1 MNGGIHDGLNI
12 AEKLVR
18 IRRGEG
24 DAAALFAQYDR
35 QRRTMAKKYVQAQ
48 SILNKEILQESDLE
62 ARRRRLDELA
72 ATADDAARCRDYL
85 LRSSLI
91 AMVREANATA

>member
-18 IRRGEG
+18 IWRAEG
-24 DAAALFAQYDR
+24 DDSLLAQYDR

-48 SILNKEILQESDLE
+48 SIQNKEILQENDME
-62 ARRRRLDELA
+62 ARRKKLDALGAIAEDRKA
-72 ATADDAARCRDYL
+72 CHEYL
-85 LRSSLI
+85 RKSSLL
-91 AMVREANATA
+91 AMVREANSVQ